1 MHVSTHDESASLACI
16 ILNTMIYAPELEVFG
31 QCLAHDSSLVCSGEL
46 LLEVASSVAVAV
58 EDVVA
63 KHQSARL
70 VDLQPYNSSIVTSQ
84 ASFIRQLQ
92 YIFRGIV

>member
-1 MHVSTHDESASLACI
+1 
-16 ILNTMIYAPELEVFG
+16 MIYGPKLEVFG
-31 QCLAHDSSLVCSGEL
+31 QCLAHDGSLVCSGQL

-70 VDLQPYNSSIVTSQ
+70 VDLQPYNSNIVTSQ
-84 ASFIRQLQ
+84 ASFM
-92 YIFRGIV
+92 